1 MKTMKRILVILSA
14 LVLLVSL
21 VSCDKSGS
29 IKKAFEKENYEVKAY
44 TGDDSN
50 VQAVV
55 TLMGLTE
62 DQKKDIAE
70 YEIIVVNKKT
80 EGQSG
85 LAGILENIGSA
96 VPDAVIVK
104 FPSAGD
110 LKDFMTVE
118 KDGEKDTSAY
128 DKAKEDGKINGN
140 CWFAMGNDAAKEI
153 FA

>member
-29 IKKAFEKENYEVKAY
+29 IKKAYEKENYDVKAY

-50 VQAVV
+50 VQAIV

-85 LAGILENIGSA
+85 LAGIL
-96 VPDAVIVK
+96 
-104 FPSAGD
+104 
-110 LKDFMTVE
+110 
-118 KDGEKDTSAY
+118 
-128 DKAKEDGKINGN
+128 
-140 CWFAMGNDAAKEI
+140 
-153 FA
+153 